1 MYLRRQPR
9 WTRVAWSRAPPPAA
23 RSHDAACHTTTSP
36 KAAAPRRD
44 DSRLH
49 AAPCHDDRVPPG
61 PAVATR
67 CPTTRLERLKRG
79 RRPWKVERLRETGER
94 GRHAREDRRE
104 RGRAMRWEGR
114 SALLS
119 GVIRERQENKGPVK
133 NPNSPI
139 YISLLES
146 GLWALATRLQYF

>member
-1 MYLRRQPR
+1 
-9 WTRVAWSRAPPPAA
+9 
-23 RSHDAACHTTTSP
+23 
-36 KAAAPRRD
+36 
-44 DSRLH
+44 
-49 AAPCHDDRVPPG
+49 
-61 PAVATR
+61 
-67 CPTTRLERLKRG
+67 
-79 RRPWKVERLRETGER
+79 
-94 GRHAREDRRE
+94 
-104 RGRAMRWEGR
+104 MRWEGR